1 MASDFKPIGT
11 LRESPFIELA
21 GRINQQGL
29 SGSLYLNDGRLEL
42 KAERIIY
49 FAEGEVYAAASN
61 LAVDSALA
69 ILIRAGRVTE
79 ETAAR
84 IQQEVAAGRSFSE
97 ALVYYRCVTRD
108 ELNKLRVEHVKTIF
122 NSLCEWSGGEYRF
135 TAGAKVAGGNLGC
148 KAKSLILEG
157 ALFARVPQ
165 NFAEMMADHGT
176 WISAN
181 QATTDDLSLQPFASF
196 LLSCLY
202 QPRNLVVLSES
213 GRLDESEQDVLQQQ
227 YGLYCAGLVNF
238 TPAATNP
245 LVPVAAAVETAKIIT
260 KAVAPPTRPAA
271 SEISTALT
279 LPVKPDAEAVRKKRL
294 EEIKRDVKKMRQL
307 LSDAPDDY
315 YVLGLRAGAT
325 PYQVKHAYRNLVN
338 SYHPDRHHHHA
349 DPITL
354 ATLSEVLMAI
364 RSSYETAIEHALL
377 NEIISSNTER
387 YQSTYRPTYRT
398 RIEKIPPTS
407 PTSVN
412 QRPKASV
419 EKNQA
424 EKMTAEAIRSRNLSL
439 ADIKHRKSLTHL
451 SRGEYEEAIR
461 LMNDAVTLAPDCARY
476 HGDLAALLEK
486 VPMRREQAEQHLLRA
501 TELEPSNMFYH
512 LQLGSF
518 YRAIGLLSRAEQ
530 QFILALKLDPIDRAA
545 VTALEEVMSLKKT
558 QVVSTHYGRKRPPQR
573 QGFWSRILGRTG
585 G

>member
-108 ELNKLRVEHVKTIF
+108 ELTKLRVEHVKTIF

-135 TAGAKVAGGNLGC
+135 TAGDKVAGGNLGC
-148 KAKSLILEG
+148 KTKSLILEG
-157 ALFARVPQ
+157 TLFARVPQ

-176 WISAN
+176 WISAS

-227 YGLYCAGLVNF
+227 YGLYCAGLVKF
-238 TPAATNP
+238 TKAATNP
-245 LVPVAAAVETAKIIT
+245 LLRVSAAEAAKIIT
-260 KAVAPPTRPAA
+260 KPVALPTRPAA
-271 SEISTALT
+271 PEISTALAW
-279 LPVKPDAEAVRKKRL
+279 PIKPDAEAVRKKRL

-338 SYHPDRHHHHA
+338 
-349 DPITL
+349 
-354 ATLSEVLMAI
+354 
-364 RSSYETAIEHALL
+364 
-377 NEIISSNTER
+377 
-387 YQSTYRPTYRT
+387 
-398 RIEKIPPTS
+398 
-407 PTSVN
+407 
-412 QRPKASV
+412 
-419 EKNQA
+419 
-424 EKMTAEAIRSRNLSL
+424 
-439 ADIKHRKSLTHL
+439 LTNP
-451 SRGEYEEAIR
+451 A
-461 LMNDAVTLAPDCARY
+461 
-476 HGDLAALLEK
+476 
-486 VPMRREQAEQHLLRA
+486 Q
-501 TELEPSNMFYH
+501 
-512 LQLGSF
+512 
-518 YRAIGLLSRAEQ
+518 
-530 QFILALKLDPIDRAA
+530 
-545 VTALEEVMSLKKT
+545 
-558 QVVSTHYGRKRPPQR
+558 
-573 QGFWSRILGRTG
+573 
-585 G
+585 